1 LTTVILATAKLN
13 LARYISIIYNFSLNL
28 QVDISSSNPQAQ
40 DGVDEALAL
49 QLFNS
54 QPSSIGQI
62 QAREADVQA
71 LSELTRALDKKEL
84 VLRELKCMNDEVV
97 ESQKDG
103 HNNALKDSES
113 FKKQYAAVLFQLSE
127 INEQVSLALLGLRQR
142 NTYQENVP
150 YSSIRRMSKSGE
162 PDGQLTYEDN
172 NASDTNGFH
181 VSEIVE
187 SSRIKARKMV
197 YRAVQVCV

>member
-1 LTTVILATAKLN
+1 MLSLLHTA
-13 LARYISIIYNFSLNL
+13 S
-28 QVDISSSNPQAQ
+28 
-40 DGVDEALAL
+40 
-49 QLFNS
+49 
-54 QPSSIGQI
+54 
-62 QAREADVQA
+62 DV
-71 LSELTRALDKKEL
+71 SHF
-84 VLRELKCMNDEVV
+84 VSC
-97 ESQKDG
+97 
-103 HNNALKDSES
+103 
-113 FKKQYAAVLFQLSE
+113 YA
-127 INEQVSLALLGLRQR
+127 QVSLALLGLRQR